1 MNKINIIV
9 LNGVTVIYLYFN
21 ILLYFS
27 DKSFRI
33 LIHHGKYSTKFTPKI
48 TTHYTVVP
56 RENDPRWQG
65 IFFLYKLCNTY
76 LYFIVCGLM
85 I

>member
-1 MNKINIIV
+1 MKKLDGIMQNIWS
-9 LNGVTVIYLYFN
+9 NCIYLYFN
-21 ILLYFS
+21 ALIYFS

-33 LIHHGKYSTKFTPKI
+33 LIHHKKYSTKVIPKI

-65 IFFLYKLCNTY
+65 IFSINFAILIY
-76 LYFIVCGLM
+76 YFYFCL
-85 I
+85 